1 MSVVFV
7 YLLMGILFES
17 WMLPLGILSTLPMA
31 GIGAWWALY
40 LTDTDMDTMA
50 GLGLVVLVG
59 VVVNNGIVMIDYV
72 EQLRRGGMPRDEAIQ
87 VAAVRRLRPILM
99 TALTTI
105 VGLLPMAAGSSEFV
119 GIPYAPL
126 GRTLMGGMIT
136 STLLTL
142 LVVPYVYVV
151 LDDMRASVLEGVRW
165 ALRRTS

>member
-1 MSVVFV
+1 
-7 YLLMGILFES
+7 
-17 WMLPLGILSTLPMA
+17 
-31 GIGAWWALY
+31 
-40 LTDTDMDTMA
+40 MDTMA

-142 LVVPYVYVV
+142 LFVPYVYVV